1 MYKKILCL
9 IFNSLFLLFSIT
21 ACRSANPAA
30 NPTTIRSTPVTKSA
44 PTYVPSTLL
53 RSVSTS
59 EPVEGYLN
67 SDNRHL
73 LWIRW
78 HESSPGNIQGIWHVA
93 YYNPPSKTV
102 NNIDAPFTGTF
113 NGKSINIT
121 IHFSPFITVS
131 ASGTLKEKDLHL
143 TFTTG
148 GKSLDAYGVS
158 QATYKK
164 LYQQFQVKH
173 A

>member
-1 MYKKILCL
+1 MHKKILCL
-9 IFNSLFLLFSIT
+9 TFNSLFLLLLIA
-21 ACRSANPAA
+21 ACGNANPAA
-30 NPTTIRSTPVTKSA
+30 NPTTRSTPVTKSA
-44 PTYVPSTLL
+44 PMYVPPTLL
-53 RSVSTS
+53 RPAPTS

-93 YYNPPSKTV
+93 YYNPSSKTV
-102 NNIDAPFTGTF
+102 NNIDAPFTGTL
-113 NGKSINIT
+113 NGESIKIT

-131 ASGTLKEKDLHL
+131 ASGILKGKYLHL
-143 TFTTG
+143 TFNTG
-148 GKSLDAYGVS
+148 GNPVDAYEAG

-164 LYQQFQVKH
+164 LYQQLQVNH